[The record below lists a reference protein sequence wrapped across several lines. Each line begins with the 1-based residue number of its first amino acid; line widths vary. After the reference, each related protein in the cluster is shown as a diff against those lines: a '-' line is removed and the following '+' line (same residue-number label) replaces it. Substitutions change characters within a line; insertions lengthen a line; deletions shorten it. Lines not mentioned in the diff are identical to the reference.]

1 MDGLDGWKPQTKP
14 CLVTYLSLAREFENI
29 VQLFFI
35 MKRNK
40 LLKHL
45 KKQGASLLREGRRHT
60 IYQKGQFK
68 SQIPRH
74 NEIVD
79 ELARKICKDL
89 GIPFVR

>member
-1 MDGLDGWKPQTKP
+1 
-14 CLVTYLSLAREFENI
+14 LSLAREFENI